1 MATGNT
7 PFGSAA
13 EGIMGATTKEAR
25 RRKIAEA
32 IAFLK
37 RFLGSGPQLAEV
49 VLTAAAE
56 VGIAEG
62 TLYYAKRALQVTSRH
77 QSYHGPWVWA
87 LPDAQLSRPETSQ
100 RRRQVVLLKA

>member
-7 PFGSAA
+7 PFVSEA
-13 EGIMGATTKEAR
+13 EGTTGATTKEAR

-32 IAFLK
+32 IAFLQ
-37 RFLGSGPQLAEV
+37 RMLENGPQLAEV
-49 VLTAAAE
+49 VLKRAAA

-87 LPDAQLSRPETSQ
+87 LPDAQLSKPASSQ
-100 RRRQVVLLKA
+100 RRRHVVLMKA

>member
-7 PFGSAA
+7 PFVSEA
-13 EGIMGATTKEAR
+13 EGTTGATTKEAR

-32 IAFLK
+32 IAFLQ
-37 RFLGSGPQLAEV
+37 RFLGGGPQLAEV
-49 VLTAAAE
+49 VLKTAAE

-62 TLYYAKRALQVTSRH
+62 TLYYAKRALRVTSRH

-87 LPDAQLSRPETSQ
+87 LPDAQLSRPQTSQ
-100 RRRQVVLLKA
+100 RRRHVILTKA